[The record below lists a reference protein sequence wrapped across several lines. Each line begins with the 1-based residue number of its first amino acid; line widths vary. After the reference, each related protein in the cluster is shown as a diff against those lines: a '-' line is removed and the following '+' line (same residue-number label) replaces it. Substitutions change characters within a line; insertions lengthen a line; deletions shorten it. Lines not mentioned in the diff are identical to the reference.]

1 MSHAPPRIVGQLLTC
16 PNNRFTPTWDF
27 AMRHTLLL
35 LLTLLL
41 LSCLPLA
48 VRAQPSTE
56 SPRSQYESLIK
67 EFMKAQAEYAKRLE
81 DATDRTAQAKL
92 FRESS
97 PHPLF
102 AGRFLELARQHPKDA
117 IAHDCLS
124 WIVLNSEC
132 GPLCEAPYAQ
142 AVELLAQYHA
152 QHKDSERHF
161 ETMLESA
168 FLSSAKY
175 FEAVFENHPDAN
187 VRGRAGFHLAMFLKH
202 YCEMMDRLRTL
213 PENAKNAEL
222 FMGPALV
229 KTLTTTDPAPL
240 LRQAEAALER
250 VQKEYGLVEYKQS
263 FLVKTA
269 AQELFE
275 LRHLA
280 VGKTIPEIDSEDTEG
295 NKLKLSDHRGKVVVL
310 VFWGTWCGHCVAML
324 PQERALVK
332 KYADQPFALLGVNND
347 TERAKLKPFFA
358 KQQITWPSFYDG
370 TDTIATRWNIKGW
383 PAVFVVDAQGII
395 RYRHLRGEL
404 LDRAVEQLV
413 KEANAKK

>member
-1 MSHAPPRIVGQLLTC
+1 
-16 PNNRFTPTWDF
+16 
-27 AMRHTLLL
+27 MRHTSLFALLI
-35 LLTLLL
+35 
-41 LSCLPLA
+41 LSILGCLA
-48 VRAQPSTE
+48 CECHAQQSTE
-56 SPRSQYESLIK
+56 SPRSQYEAILK
-67 EFMKAQAEYAKRLE
+67 EFAGAQEEYAKRLE
-81 DATDRTAQAKL
+81 DAPDRTAQAKL

-97 PHPLF
+97 PYPVY
-102 AGRFLELARQHPKDA
+102 AGRFLELAKQHPTDPA
-117 IAHDCLS
+117 AYDCLS

-132 GPLCEAPYAQ
+132 GPLCEAPYAR
-142 AVELLAQYHA
+142 AVDLLAQHHA

-175 FEAVFENHPDAN
+175 LEAVFEKHPAAD

-202 YCEMMDRLRTL
+202 YCETMDRLRTL

-222 FMGPALV
+222 FMGPVLV
-229 KTLTTTDPAPL
+229 KTLTATDPAPL
-240 LRQAEAALER
+240 LQKAEAALER

-280 VGKTIPEIDSEDTEG
+280 VGKAIPEIDSEDTDG
-295 NKLKLSDHRGKVVVL
+295 NKLKLSNYRGKVVVL

-332 KYADQPFALLGVNND
+332 KYAEQPFALLGVNND
-347 TERAKLKPFFA
+347 TDRTKLKPFFA

-383 PAVFVVDAQGII
+383 PAVFVVDAKGII

-413 KEANAKK
+413 EEARAKD